1 MVRPRRLPPRIA
13 AGEGAGRGRKSRAWE
28 ECQKHKTPTEC
39 AQFSRQQLKY
49 GDVPKWLKGPHSKC
63 GRSAQTG
70 ARVQISS
77 SPPRLSLDAIC
88 VPGSAFSFAL
98 ALAEGKP
105 GKKHLIV
112 IETRPLPPFCIASVL
127 SFVFWRMEKR
137 KIRFTKPKLLSIME
151 PSPALAQPGR
161 RTPKGAVPL

>member
-63 GRSAQTG
+63 GRPAQTG
-70 ARVQISS
+70 ARVRISP
-77 SPPRLSLDAIC
+77 SPPRGHK
-88 VPGSAFSFAL
+88 VRFVTTSFYAHGKKDVIRPLLLKRPPWVDSSCGLGYTKTGRGTFRLPERRIVAERNIGAL
-98 ALAEGKP
+98 AGGLRLE
-105 GKKHLIV
+105 
-112 IETRPLPPFCIASVL
+112 
-127 SFVFWRMEKR
+127 
-137 KIRFTKPKLLSIME
+137 
-151 PSPALAQPGR
+151 
-161 RTPKGAVPL
+161 